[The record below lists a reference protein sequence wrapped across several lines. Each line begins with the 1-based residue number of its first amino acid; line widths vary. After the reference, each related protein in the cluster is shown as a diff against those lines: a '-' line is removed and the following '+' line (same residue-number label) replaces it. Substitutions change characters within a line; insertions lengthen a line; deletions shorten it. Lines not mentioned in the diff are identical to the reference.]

1 MTAPSL
7 PHNDTVFVLTV
18 TYNAPLKRVDEL
30 LQAHRDWLDSHFS
43 SGLFLA
49 SGPRV
54 PRTGGVILARAADRA
69 DVEAL
74 ILTDPFVLGG
84 VAYYDIVQFHPTR
97 GPFAEPLVTG
107 ATVEQA

>member
-1 MTAPSL
+1 MTTQSL

-30 LQAHRDWLDSHFS
+30 LQAHREWLDTHFS

-69 DVEAL
+69 EVEAL

-84 VAYYDIVQFHPTR
+84 VADYDIVQFQPSR
-97 GPFAEPLVTG
+97 GPFATSLVTG
-107 ATVEQA
+107 TTAEQT